1 MYFNHLQDRQ
11 NWVQRVQVWRKG
23 RPLQT
28 TLVTWMYSIWISL
41 STVFSSPFTL
51 YLSTCVH
58 QTCPDL
64 AIGDNFWD
72 LLSQA
77 FPLSLGAES
86 VSGRTKNREDR
97 VGNFVRSVIR
107 LLNKNVPRLFEIMKQ
122 TLVPPG
128 STTGI
133 ERIFSVAGCILSER
147 RTKTSGEN
155 F

>member
-1 MYFNHLQDRQ
+1 MN
-11 NWVQRVQVWRKG
+11 
-23 RPLQT
+23 
-28 TLVTWMYSIWISL
+28 
-41 STVFSSPFTL
+41 
-51 YLSTCVH
+51 

-86 VSGRTKNREDR
+86 VSGRTKDREDR

-107 LLNKNVPRLFEIMKQ
+107 LSNKNFPRLFEIMKQ
-122 TLVPPG
+122 TLVAPG

-133 ERIFSVAGCILSER
+133 ERIFSVAGYTLSEW
-147 RTKTSGEN
+147 RTRTSNEN
-155 F
+155 FENQLFASVLGEKKPTVL